1 MRAILDRLA
10 RAGRWFTSGPAS
22 AGPFF
27 YPEWMS
33 CRLTAEVARD
43 KRLRSPLVAARSPKI
58 LPPFRRRGPHFKSCP
73 HSVIA
78 EGRSSVS
85 DAISTYRSID
95 RKQVVISCPQG
106 NAVAVLSAGAS
117 LCPHSRAEV
126 GDGQSR
132 HRLPRTHLHSRR
144 PGIEHSGAPTGSRA
158 GTTAGA
164 GNRSWPLE
172 PLTFPIPRWN
182 KETSRVLL

>member
-43 KRLRSPLVAARSPKI
+43 KRLRSPLVAARSPRI

-73 HSVIA
+73 HSGIA
-78 EGRSSVS
+78 ERQELGVGCNLNVSVDRPQAGGDLLSTRERGR
-85 DAISTYRSID
+85 
-95 RKQVVISCPQG
+95 
-106 NAVAVLSAGAS
+106 
-117 LCPHSRAEV
+117 
-126 GDGQSR
+126 
-132 HRLPRTHLHSRR
+132 RTQRR
-144 PGIEHSGAPTGSRA
+144 CLVMPTFKG
-158 GTTAGA
+158 
-164 GNRSWPLE
+164 
-172 PLTFPIPRWN
+172 
-182 KETSRVLL
+182 